1 MRTLFIIPLVLLSL
15 MSFPSWGL
23 SMDDLVIRAGL
34 YFKKFTTTPFTGE
47 IEGLDQG
54 KFKDGKKEGSWEYYF
69 ENGQLWKKGN
79 YKNGKKEG
87 LWVRHLSN
95 GQLIS
100 KGAYKNNKEDG
111 EWVSYTIDGEVFL
124 GLTGTFKNGVKV
136 SE

>member
-54 KFKDGKKEGSWEYYF
+54 KFKDGKKEG
-69 ENGQLWKKGN
+69 
-79 YKNGKKEG
+79 

-111 EWVSYTIDGEVFL
+111 EWVSYTMDGEVFP
-124 GLTGTFKNGVKV
+124 GLTGNYSNGVKV
-136 SE
+136 SD